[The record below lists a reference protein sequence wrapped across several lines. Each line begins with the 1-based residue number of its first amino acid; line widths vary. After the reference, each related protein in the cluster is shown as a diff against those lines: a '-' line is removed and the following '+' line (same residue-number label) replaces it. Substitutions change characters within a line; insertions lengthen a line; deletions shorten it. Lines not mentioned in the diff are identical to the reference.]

1 MYKYFGASRVATIVR
16 GRNFEMHKLWYGY
29 WDGGWPWW
37 LVSRVPLLLN
47 ASVFRAQDGRLEY
60 LRNVEIALKWLGIIW
75 QIEKRCLKNWEI
87 AWALLQAPG
96 VTYFEIWVSDLVVGG
111 DYDWGKA
118 SGSRLWQTEII

>member
-1 MYKYFGASRVATIVR
+1 M
-16 GRNFEMHKLWYGY
+16 
-29 WDGGWPWW
+29 
-37 LVSRVPLLLN
+37 
-47 ASVFRAQDGRLEY
+47 FRAQDGRLEY

-75 QIEKRCLKNWEI
+75 QIEKRCLINWEI